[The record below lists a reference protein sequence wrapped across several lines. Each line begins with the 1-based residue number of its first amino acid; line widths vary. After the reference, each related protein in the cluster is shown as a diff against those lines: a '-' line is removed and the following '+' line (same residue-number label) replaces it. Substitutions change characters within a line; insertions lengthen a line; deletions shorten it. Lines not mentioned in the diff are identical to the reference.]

1 MVMRTRKHPAPQ
13 ADAGVMAQ
21 LCVSLDSMAGEL
33 RAQRERDEW
42 WRTLAASAHMVP
54 VAAGRITLNAG
65 AGTLDT
71 GGAGQL
77 GPMRGFYWDVKRLVA
92 ASFTAGSVTAYL
104 NQVQD
109 ANIFAEWPQA
119 GLYTFGRGEG
129 LLNPQDR
136 LIFVAAG
143 ISGNVT
149 ISGAAVQF
157 TEQLLPYFLGL
168 G

>member
-1 MVMRTRKHPAPQ
+1 ME
-13 ADAGVMAQ
+13 AGMAVTLGPGFGE
-21 LCVSLDSMAGEL
+21 LCGELSAGL
-33 RAQRERDEW
+33 RAQRERDEQW
-42 WRTLAASAHMVP
+42 QALAADAHMVP
-54 VAAGRITLNAG
+54 IAAGQIALAAG

-77 GPMRGFYWDVKRLVA
+77 GPMRGFYWDVRRLVA
-92 ASFTAGSVTAYL
+92 ASFTGGSVTAYV

-109 ANIFAEWPQA
+109 ANIFVEWPQA

-129 LLNPQDR
+129 VLNPQDR
-136 LIFVAAG
+136 LVFVAAG
-143 ISGNVT
+143 ITGAVT

-157 TEQLLPYFLGL
+157 TEQLLPWFLGL